1 MVGRH
6 AKKIILVGILLGG
19 LGLAG
24 CSDSNADPSKTP
36 AAAAEAKPDPSK
48 SPPSDPSKPSP
59 SDPSKPSPSDPSPP
73 DPSKSPLEGEDVA
86 IAAIDAF
93 IEQAKI
99 DKSKADWKT
108 TLPKPPE
115 VEFDPEKTYY
125 WLLNT
130 NKGEIK
136 VKLMPGVAPMHVSST
151 LYLTRLGFY
160 DDVVFHRVIT
170 GFMAQGGD
178 PTGTGRGGPGYKY
191 AGEFDRSVR
200 HNKGGILSMA
210 NAGPGTDG
218 SQFFLTFVPT
228 PHLNGKHTIFG
239 EVVDG
244 MGTVKDLEAS
254 GTRGGATTEK
264 LMINTATVDVE

>member
-6 AKKIILVGILLGG
+6 AQKIALVGIALGG
-19 LGLAG
+19 LGFAG
-24 CSDSNADPSKTP
+24 CSDSDADPSKTP
-36 AAAAEAKPDPSK
+36 APAAEAKPDPSLAP
-48 SPPSDPSKPSP
+48 SPPDLSDPSPSKPS
-59 SDPSKPSPSDPSPP
+59 
-73 DPSKSPLEGEDVA
+73 LEGEDVA

-108 TLPKPPE
+108 TLPMPPQ

-160 DDVVFHRVIT
+160 DDVIFHRVIT

-228 PHLNGKHTIFG
+228 SHLNGKHTIFG
-239 EVVDG
+239 EVVEG
-244 MGTVKDLEAS
+244 MDTVKKLEAS
-254 GTRGGATTEK
+254 GTRGGATKEK
-264 LMINTATVDVE
+264 LVIDTATVDVE